1 MYSDFDGNILAYTS
15 ITDNGYSTVDGRLLA
30 MGGAVTLDYTTIN
43 TPPAETA
50 NENGGSAPDT
60 GSTLLL
66 LGSALVALIA
76 FGRRFSVLA

>member
-1 MYSDFDGNILAYTS
+1 MPIANAGP
-15 ITDNGYSTVDGRLLA
+15 
-30 MGGAVTLDYTTIN
+30 GG
-43 TPPAETA
+43 PPS
-50 NENGGSAPDT
+50 SAPDT